1 MLGAHLDAGTAAQ
14 TIRGLQRKAAA
25 SHQIA
30 GERGTHIDTLATR
43 RALVKIT
50 LRRAHLH
57 VLGKLGV
64 VLQRREHQLAPVRE
78 QTATFGRRGAAHG
91 VERTL
96 ELRDLMA
103 MGFELLRHRG
113 QCRRCRIEL
122 CHGKARGA
130 GDLFHVLLALV
141 LAALMALEA
150 LGIDLQTHAR
160 ARPLLGGSNGLAQD
174 VLATGVTALIAHA
187 QRQVH
192 AHIGIIGQ
200 HREPGLGRNI
210 AHTGNDDLV
219 LARHAL
225 KSTRAGNVGGLM
237 TRSSRDDI
245 VIQVFGRQARRDDRL
260 GRTGSGAQAALAT
273 GVEDLDGVFLDLDGV
288 DRAHVHARGA
298 AALLVFAGQARN
310 GVSARTLLVVGRIP
324 LRRRRIECIGHTAKR
339 VFKKVETLADLDNVI
354 KQIVFLRHARPLPEQ
369 CKQARDNDTPSV
381 HASGKLHAEHLC
393 GK

>member
-1 MLGAHLDAGTAAQ
+1 
-14 TIRGLQRKAAA
+14 
-25 SHQIA
+25 
-30 GERGTHIDTLATR
+30 
-43 RALVKIT
+43 
-50 LRRAHLH
+50 
-57 VLGKLGV
+57 
-64 VLQRREHQLAPVRE
+64 
-78 QTATFGRRGAAHG
+78 
-91 VERTL
+91 
-96 ELRDLMA
+96 

-141 LAALMALEA
+141 LAALMAFEA
-150 LGIDLQTHAR
+150 LGVDLQTHAHTG
-160 ARPLLGGSNGLAQD
+160 PFLGLRNRLAQD
-174 VLATGVTALIAHA
+174 VLATGVAAFIAHA

-192 AHIGIIGQ
+192 AHVGIIGKY
-200 HREPGLGRNI
+200 REPGLGRNI
-210 AHTGNDDLV
+210 AHAGNDDLV

-225 KSTRAGNVGGLM
+225 KGARAGDVGGLVA
-237 TRSSRDDI
+237 RSCRDNV

-273 GVEDLDGVFLDLDGV
+273 GVEDLDGVFLDLDSV

-298 AALLVFAGQARN
+298 AALFVFAGQARN
-310 GVSARTLLVVGRIP
+310 GVAARTLLVVGRIP

-369 CKQARDNDTPSV
+369 CKQARDNDTPSAR
-381 HASGKLHAEHLC
+381 ASSKLHAEHLWD
-393 GK
+393 K

>member
-1 MLGAHLDAGTAAQ
+1 
-14 TIRGLQRKAAA
+14 
-25 SHQIA
+25 
-30 GERGTHIDTLATR
+30 
-43 RALVKIT
+43 
-50 LRRAHLH
+50 
-57 VLGKLGV
+57 
-64 VLQRREHQLAPVRE
+64 
-78 QTATFGRRGAAHG
+78 
-91 VERTL
+91 
-96 ELRDLMA
+96 

-113 QCRRCRIEL
+113 QCRSRRVEL
-122 CHGKARGA
+122 SHRQARGA
-130 GDLFHVLLALV
+130 GNLIHVLLALV

-192 AHIGIIGQ
+192 ARVGIVGQ
-200 HREPGLGRNI
+200 HREPGLSRNI
-210 AHTGNDDLV
+210 AHAGDDDLV

-225 KSTRAGNVGGLM
+225 KGARAGNVGGLVA
-237 TRSSRDDI
+237 RSCRDN
-245 VIQVFGRQARRDDRL
+245 VVVKVFGRQARRDDRL

-273 GVEDLDGVFLDLDGV
+273 GVEDLDSVFLDLDSV
-288 DRAHVHARGA
+288 DRAHIHARGA
-298 AALLVFAGQARN
+298 TALFVFAGQARN
-310 GVSARTLLVVGRIP
+310 GVAARTLLVVGRIP
-324 LRRRRIECIGHTAKR
+324 LRRRRIECVGHTAKR

-369 CKQARDNDTPSV
+369 CKQARDNDTLSA

>member
-1 MLGAHLDAGTAAQ
+1 
-14 TIRGLQRKAAA
+14 
-25 SHQIA
+25 
-30 GERGTHIDTLATR
+30 
-43 RALVKIT
+43 
-50 LRRAHLH
+50 
-57 VLGKLGV
+57 
-64 VLQRREHQLAPVRE
+64 
-78 QTATFGRRGAAHG
+78 
-91 VERTL
+91 
-96 ELRDLMA
+96 

-141 LAALMALEA
+141 LAALMTFEA

-160 ARPLLGGSNGLAQD
+160 TGPLLGGSNGLAQD

-192 AHIGIIGQ
+192 AHVGIIGQ

-210 AHTGNDDLV
+210 AHAGDNNLV

-225 KSTRAGNVGGLM
+225 KGTRAGNVGGLVA
-237 TRSSRDDI
+237 RSRRDN
-245 VIQVFGRQARRDDRL
+245 VVVKVFGRQTRRNNRL
-260 GRTGSGAQAALAT
+260 SRTGGSAQAALAA
-273 GVEDLDGVFLDLDGV
+273 GIEDLDGVFLDLDGV

-298 AALLVFAGQARN
+298 AALFVFAGQTRN
-310 GVSARTLLVVGRIP
+310 RVAARTLLVIGRIP
-324 LRRRRIECIGHTAKR
+324 LRRRRIERVGHAAKR

-369 CKQARDNDTPSV
+369 CKQARDNNTLSAR
-381 HASGKLHAEHLC
+381 ASGKLHAEHLC